1 MAAIWNDLRYAL
13 RQLRKSPGFS
23 AAAVLMLALGICV
36 NSTVFSWI
44 NATLLNPIP
53 QARRTGD
60 LVSLMRGQW
69 STSPSPPL
77 SYPDYRDLRNQNHS
91 FDGILAYHHDW
102 LTLTGDTTP
111 QRIYV
116 ANTSG
121 NYFDVLGIKPPLGRF
136 FLPHEEAQPGG
147 TPYVVLAYSL
157 WQTRF
162 NADPAIVGRSI
173 EIARHRVTVIG
184 VAPKGFIGAMPGI
197 RTDAWLPLA
206 ANTDPGSNSWIMR
219 RNVNWLNVIGRL
231 KPGVSRTAATGDLE
245 TLMRQIVARFP
256 NEHLGVNTITLDP
269 MWRSPFGANIYLSA
283 SLPVLL
289 SIAGVVLLLTCAN
302 ITTLLL
308 VRFVARRRELAI
320 RQSLGAGRIALMR
333 QMMLEGVLL
342 ASGAGLLALLF
353 TSFTAKGMARF
364 IPASSNPIAI
374 NGYMDMNVAVIIV
387 LVALVA
393 GALCGAVPAWR
404 SSQVPAAEVLKEE
417 AASVSAGTHNR
428 RLLSALVVGQIAVSL
443 ALLVTAG
450 LFLRTFRAASH
461 ANPGFEQQHV
471 LTTSVGLQISG
482 YSDAEIHAFQ
492 RQALERLRT
501 LPGVQAASLAD
512 WLPQSFM
519 RKTAD
524 AYPEGYVPKPN
535 ESLEV
540 RRADISPGYFDTLQ
554 IPILQG
560 RDFANSDSETSPRV
574 IVVDQTAAAHFWPGQ
589 NPIGKRLQVWH
600 NWWTVVGVVHN
611 STHQTVMERPEPMI
625 YMTFAQNFD
634 VETILQVRTA
644 GDPSVLAQPIE
655 QMVHSINGQLPV
667 FDTYPLAQTTEMATT
682 FLRIQAFFAAIF
694 GILGLILATSGIYG
708 VIAYRTELRTHE
720 IGIRVALGAS
730 RTNVLRLILMQGMR
744 LTVAGIVLGLVLSF
758 VLTHL
763 LASMFYGVSAT
774 DPTTAVAVTVLLGG
788 IALAACYVP
797 ARRALHIDPVT
808 AIRAQ

>member
-320 RQSLGAGRIALMR
+320 RQSLGAGRI
-333 QMMLEGVLL
+333 
-342 ASGAGLLALLF
+342 
-353 TSFTAKGMARF
+353 
-364 IPASSNPIAI
+364 
-374 NGYMDMNVAVIIV
+374 D
-387 LVALVA
+387 
-393 GALCGAVPAWR
+393 
-404 SSQVPAAEVLKEE
+404 
-417 AASVSAGTHNR
+417 
-428 RLLSALVVGQIAVSL
+428 
-443 ALLVTAG
+443 LLVG
-450 LFLRTFRAASH
+450 PRGGRH
-461 ANPGFEQQHV
+461 WE
-471 LTTSVGLQISG
+471 
-482 YSDAEIHAFQ
+482 
-492 RQALERLRT
+492 
-501 LPGVQAASLAD
+501 
-512 WLPQSFM
+512 
-519 RKTAD
+519 
-524 AYPEGYVPKPN
+524 
-535 ESLEV
+535 LEV
-540 RRADISPGYFDTLQ
+540 TTRI
-554 IPILQG
+554 
-560 RDFANSDSETSPRV
+560 E
-574 IVVDQTAAAHFWPGQ
+574 
-589 NPIGKRLQVWH
+589 
-600 NWWTVVGVVHN
+600 
-611 STHQTVMERPEPMI
+611 
-625 YMTFAQNFD
+625 
-634 VETILQVRTA
+634 VR
-644 GDPSVLAQPIE
+644 
-655 QMVHSINGQLPV
+655 
-667 FDTYPLAQTTEMATT
+667 
-682 FLRIQAFFAAIF
+682 
-694 GILGLILATSGIYG
+694 
-708 VIAYRTELRTHE
+708 
-720 IGIRVALGAS
+720 
-730 RTNVLRLILMQGMR
+730 
-744 LTVAGIVLGLVLSF
+744 
-758 VLTHL
+758 
-763 LASMFYGVSAT
+763 
-774 DPTTAVAVTVLLGG
+774 GG
-788 IALAACYVP
+788 IAGDE
-797 ARRALHIDPVT
+797 ARGNGRTVGG
-808 AIRAQ
+808 